1 MISLKKKLQGT
12 PLIDGLYVRFKGL
25 YQIRLKDTHECM
37 SAVGSYEDLVRC
49 GKTLCERYGTIENL
63 RKQLARCEYSP
74 KPNEVEFIRIS
85 AEQDKYLDSDLY
97 KRWVDDVKVYVSDRK
112 TCERTK
118 RVGIRLKKVDKGN

>member
-1 MISLKKKLQGT
+1 MISLKKKIQGT

-37 SAVGSYEDLVRC
+37 SAVNTYEDLVRC

-63 RKQLARCEYSP
+63 RKLLSRCEYSP

-85 AEQDKYLDSDLY
+85 SEQDRNLESDLY
-97 KRWVDDVKVYVSDRK
+97 KRWVDDVKSYTLDRK
-112 TCERTK
+112 TCERPK
-118 RVGIRLKKVDKGN
+118 RVGIKLKKVDKGT